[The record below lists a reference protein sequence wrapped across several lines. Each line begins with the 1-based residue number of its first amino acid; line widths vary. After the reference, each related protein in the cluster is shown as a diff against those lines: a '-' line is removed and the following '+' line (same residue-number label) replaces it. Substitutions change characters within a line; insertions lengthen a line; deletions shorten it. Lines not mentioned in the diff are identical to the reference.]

1 LAAKLLLGRL
11 CRRKIRVRVLT
22 TDSSS
27 SLKKLLC
34 DVNAE
39 LRRRKH
45 TYDVWHMVRAV
56 IKDCIIAAKLKKCQT
71 LGCWIKSLR
80 NMLWYCFSA
89 GMESWGMT
97 AASPG

>member
-1 LAAKLLLGRL
+1 
-11 CRRKIRVRVLT
+11 VRVLT

-27 SLKKLLC
+27 SLKKLLR

-39 LRRRKH
+39 LRRRKLAPIKH

-56 IKDCIIAAKLKKCQT
+56 IKDCIIAVELKKCQT
-71 LGCWIKSLR
+71 LASWIKSLR
-80 NMLWYCFSA
+80 NMWYCFFA